1 LRHVS
6 TLKTDFKKG
15 MPIKVKEMPLL
26 LSALK
31 IHFGADFSNDD
42 LDYPKKRLLITSAIK
57 MLENIP

>member
-1 LRHVS
+1 
-6 TLKTDFKKG
+6 